1 MTVFISHAQE
11 DEYLA
16 VNMAFALQ
24 KEGLQVWLANR
35 EILPGD
41 NWGERVAEGLRN
53 ADAMVVLLTERAI
66 ASSQVRSEIEF
77 ALGNKDYSWRV
88 VPVIVGH
95 PAESKLHSLPWIIKR
110 LKTVQMD
117 SPDELDVA
125 ARRVSE
131 SLLAAA

>member
-1 MTVFISHAQE
+1 MPVFISHAQE

-16 VNMAFALQ
+16 GNMAFALR
-24 KEGLQVWLANR
+24 KEGLQVWLANQ

-53 ADAMVVLLTERAI
+53 ADAMVVVLTEKAL
-66 ASSQVRSEIEF
+66 ASSQVRREIEF

-88 VPVIVGH
+88 VPVIVDH
-95 PAESKLHSLPWIIKR
+95 PTENGLHSLPWIIKR
-110 LKTVQMD
+110 LKTVQMN
-117 SPDELDVA
+117 SPNDVDIT

-131 SLLAAA
+131 SLLTAA